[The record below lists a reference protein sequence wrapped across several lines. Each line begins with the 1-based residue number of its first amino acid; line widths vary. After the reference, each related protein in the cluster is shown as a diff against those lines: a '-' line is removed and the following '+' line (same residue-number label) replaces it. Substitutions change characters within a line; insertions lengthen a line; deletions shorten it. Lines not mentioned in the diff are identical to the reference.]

1 MGSPAAWHRAL
12 ESRTVWAS
20 ECSYIRWVLRKT
32 RISVLAKGRR
42 VLELTLDRH
51 RVLVGSG
58 VRGGCRPL
66 YSGSRP

>member
-20 ECSYIRWVLRKT
+20 EFLYIRWVLRKT
-32 RISVLAKGRR
+32 GISVLAKGRR